1 LELRPP
7 GSRAGALRFDDHAE
21 ARSLAFQARNSTD
34 RFLCGIPGI
43 WCRPVEGIAE
53 GEVSASEAAGLAKV
67 IRGFTQALTT
77 FDIDKRTTELERRM
91 KK

>member
-1 LELRPP
+1 M
-7 GSRAGALRFDDHAE
+7 
-21 ARSLAFQARNSTD
+21 
-34 RFLCGIPGI
+34 
-43 WCRPVEGIAE
+43 EGIAE
-53 GEVSASEAAGLAKV
+53 GEVSASEAAGLAKG

>member
-1 LELRPP
+1 M
-7 GSRAGALRFDDHAE
+7 
-21 ARSLAFQARNSTD
+21 
-34 RFLCGIPGI
+34 
-43 WCRPVEGIAE
+43 EGIAE